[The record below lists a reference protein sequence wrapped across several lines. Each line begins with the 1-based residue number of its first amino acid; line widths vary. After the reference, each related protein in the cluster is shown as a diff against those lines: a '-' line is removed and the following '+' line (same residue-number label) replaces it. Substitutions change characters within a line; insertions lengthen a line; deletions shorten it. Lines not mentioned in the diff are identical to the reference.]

1 MTAQFERLNQDVI
14 ELDNYIDKLHKRKNV
29 DEALIEKLKRKK
41 EFLVTHITE
50 KQLEMQ

>member
-14 ELDNYIDKLHKRKNV
+14 ELDNYIDKLKKRKNV
-29 DEALIEKLKRKK
+29 DEALITKLKKKK

-50 KQLEMQ
+50 KQFELQ